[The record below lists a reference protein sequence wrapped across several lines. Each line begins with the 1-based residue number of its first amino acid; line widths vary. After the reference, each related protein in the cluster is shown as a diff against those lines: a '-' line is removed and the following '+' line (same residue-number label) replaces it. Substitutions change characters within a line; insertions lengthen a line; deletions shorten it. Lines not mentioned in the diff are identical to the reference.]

1 MRVLLITLTI
11 LSACKSTDKVELIH
25 EKEIHQM
32 NRQEVI
38 NAIQDCR
45 SANLRSVLT
54 HARIKTMGRSIPIVV
69 DIYCA
74 PF

>member
-45 SANLRSVLT
+45 SANLRSVVKMADQLVQNGI
-54 HARIKTMGRSIPIVV
+54 RLFCIG
-69 DIYCA
+69 
-74 PF
+74 